1 MGANHKQ
8 GPQAKKNNKKT
19 TQLPLF
25 SLQQLQKVSLI
36 DCHSGPRKEIL
47 RKKAPIPICQNQ
59 EKPFE
64 RKLGNSL
71 S

>member
-8 GPQAKKNNKKT
+8 GLEAKKYNKKT

-64 RKLGNSL
+64 RKLGFSL

>member
-19 TQLPLF
+19 AQLPLF
-25 SLQQLQKVSLI
+25 SLQQLQKVTLI
-36 DCHSGPRKEIL
+36 DCHSGPQKEIL
-47 RKKAPIPICQNQ
+47 RIKVPIRTYQNQ

-64 RKLGNSL
+64 RKLGNGL